1 MRKLTVFLFVTA
13 LVFALN
19 CEAFAA
25 EFEPDDKA
33 VITGMDGRSWYQ
45 GYTPSV
51 RYDNFTLC
59 LPVRSE
65 GAVGPITATITLE
78 DPDLLLFRDTPQ
90 AVTVYPRDGIYPVK
104 LTVPLSQ
111 KRQNG
116 DYAAK
121 ILISGRNEN
130 EEAITREFPYV
141 IRIRDGK
148 KNPETLIPK
157 LSLSGDL
164 TVGQDCLLTLSV
176 SNPTASLSMTE
187 CSLTLTDPAGEV
199 LMSGSNRMTLP
210 EILPGQTAQAEIPV
224 TVKGNAAVELHSLS
238 LKLTYRVLEEETVW
252 EETVTCPVTQKIRLE
267 QGEITLPPSAIA
279 GELTT
284 LSVPLMNMGKGDILN
299 VLVSLEIPGLI
310 QKQSVLVGTLEPGA
324 TGQAKLTFTPAKDAP
339 GDYSGT
345 VTFACEDAYGNETH
359 WSSPVSIT
367 VEAAKPVAETPKGE
381 EKASA
386 PAWLLPA
393 MCVLSAALAAGLLL
407 QGVLLRSKLHRLEEE
422 RL

>member
-1 MRKLTVFLFVTA
+1 MRKLTVFLFLTA

-25 EFEPDDKA
+25 EFELDDKA
-33 VITGMDGRSWYQ
+33 VISGMDGRSWYQ

-51 RYDNFTLC
+51 RYDSLTIC

-65 GAVGPITATITLE
+65 TAVGAITASIALD
-78 DPDLLLFRDTPQ
+78 DPDLLLFRSQPQ
-90 AVTVYPRDGIYPVK
+90 AVTVYPRNGVYPVK

-121 ILISGRNEN
+121 ILISGKKEN
-130 EEAITREFPYV
+130 GEAITEEFPYV
-141 IRIRDGK
+141 IRIRDGQ
-148 KNPETLIPK
+148 KNPEALIPE
-157 LSLSGDL
+157 LALSGEL
-164 TVGQDCLLTLSV
+164 KVGQECLLTLSV
-176 SNPTASLSMTE
+176 RNPAASLSMTE
-187 CSLTLTDPAGEV
+187 CELTLTDPAGEV
-199 LMSGSNRMTLP
+199 LMSGSNRLSLP

-238 LKLTYRVLEEETVW
+238 LKLTYRVLEKETAREEII
-252 EETVTCPVTQKIRLE
+252 TCPVTQEIRLE
-267 QGEITLPPSAIA
+267 QGEITLPPSAIQ

-284 LSVPLMNMGKGDILN
+284 LSVPLMNMGKGDVRN
-299 VLVSLEIPGLI
+299 AMVSLEIPELI

-324 TGQAKLTFTPAKDAP
+324 TGQAKLTFTPPKDAL

-345 VTFACEDAYGNETH
+345 VTFSCEDAYGNAKQ
-359 WSSPVSIT
+359 WFASVDIT
-367 VEAAKPVAETPKGE
+367 IEAAKPAAEAPDGE
-381 EKASA
+381 EKPSA
-386 PAWLLPA
+386 PAWLLPSVCA
-393 MCVLSAALAAGLLL
+393 LCAALAAGLLL